1 MFYPPE
7 DERLRL
13 MDGLERILFYLPKD
27 ERLRLLIN
35 LILYFESCLLLL
47 LKLRLLIYEFNGS
60 LLFSFTIEVL
70 VWMDYM
76 SYNICTGHF
85 HC

>member
-1 MFYPPE
+1 
-7 DERLRL
+7 
-13 MDGLERILFYLPKD
+13 MDRLERILFYLPKD

-60 LLFSFTIEVL
+60 LLFSFTIKVL

-76 SYNICTGHF
+76 SYNIRTGHF
-85 HC
+85 HS